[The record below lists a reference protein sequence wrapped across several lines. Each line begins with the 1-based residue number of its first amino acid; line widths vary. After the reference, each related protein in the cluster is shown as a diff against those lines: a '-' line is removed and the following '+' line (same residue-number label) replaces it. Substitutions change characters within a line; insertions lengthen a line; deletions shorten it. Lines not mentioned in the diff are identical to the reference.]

1 MAAEQP
7 AGAGGDATPGPAA
20 ELGASLAAARERL
33 GMSVEDVCYA
43 TRIRTHI
50 VRDLEAGRFE
60 SSGAAVYAR
69 GHLRV
74 LAALLDLDVDA
85 VTAQFDRCSGGVQ
98 PVLPALARTVAG
110 PPREVAR
117 AERGSAGWAS
127 AMIAVLVLVSLVSA
141 TSFVLGQLQPRRSST
156 DSLLTPLDA
165 VGGTTPA
172 GREPAPA
179 RSQPSPRATAAP
191 PRATAAP
198 PRTTAAPPRTTAAPP
213 RTTAAPP
220 RATAAPPAGRA
231 TAPVGAAPP
240 QAPRS
245 LPAPPAVPAGE
256 VGVLVRT
263 GADPSW
269 LRVVGS
275 SGGVVYE
282 GILAGGTVRNFT
294 DPRQLRMRFGN
305 SHAVSLVFNGR
316 RLAEPLCKPMVCTV
330 AFAPTGM
337 TAG

>member
-7 AGAGGDATPGPAA
+7 AGAGGDATPDPAR
-20 ELGASLAAARERL
+20 ELGASLTAARQRL
-33 GMSVEDVCYA
+33 GMSIEDVSYA
-43 TRIRTHI
+43 TRIRTYI
-50 VRDLEAGRFE
+50 VRDLEAGRFD

-127 AMIAVLVLVSLVSA
+127 AMIAVLALVSVVSA

-156 DSLLTPLDA
+156 DSLLTPTEVA
-165 VGGTTPA
+165 VGEAPVR
-172 GREPAPA
+172 REPTPA
-179 RSQPSPRATAAP
+179 RSRPSPQG
-191 PRATAAP
+191 
-198 PRTTAAPPRTTAAPP
+198 
-213 RTTAAPP
+213 
-220 RATAAPPAGRA
+220 TAAPPAARGG
-231 TAPVGAAPP
+231 APGGAAAP
-240 QAPRS
+240 APRALPS
-245 LPAPPAVPAGE
+245 PAPSAASDGAGVPARSAAAGAAASPAPPAVPAGQ

-263 GADPSW
+263 GPDPSW
-269 LRVVGS
+269 LRVVSS

-282 GILAGGTVRNFT
+282 GVLASGTERNFS

-305 SHAVSLVFNGR
+305 SHAVSLSLNGR
-316 RLAEPLCKPMVCTV
+316 ALAEPLCKPIVCTV